1 MPAQAYLSAGHSSR
15 ITRDAASYSINVL
28 DNTSFLPLWCPA
40 GAREQSSRQKR
51 GGNGEAVPGNRFS
64 CNGKTALVVQ
74 LGVSLHLSA
83 SHPHNHCFRLDVND
97 VFQNVSFISEFVP
110 MLWGPKKLADLDGW
124 KPHPSATRLL
134 SFNEPN
140 MALQSNITGAEAC
153 AYWPTVK
160 KAAATHGLRLGS
172 PAVNHCTGA
181 GNRKKGC
188 FQDTFSWLDDFVSR
202 VRADYIVRT
211 VNASKRCHFA
221 ILPAGL
227 QFNQPGCGAE
237 TVDFITT
244 HMVSL

>member
-1 MPAQAYLSAGHSSR
+1 MGKLCRATDLAAMEKLSWWYNWG
-15 ITRDAASYSINVL
+15 
-28 DNTSFLPLWCPA
+28 
-40 GAREQSSRQKR
+40 
-51 GGNGEAVPGNRFS
+51 
-64 CNGKTALVVQ
+64 
-74 LGVSLHLSA
+74 
-83 SHPHNHCFRLDVND
+83 LDVND
-97 VFQNVSFISEFVP
+97 VFQNVSFINEFVP

-188 FQDTFSWLDDFVSR
+188 FQDTFSWLDDF
-202 VRADYIVRT
+202 
-211 VNASKRCHFA
+211 
-221 ILPAGL
+221 
-227 QFNQPGCGAE
+227 FNQPGCGAE

-244 HMVSL
+244 HMYGCNGTATLEFVQSIYNRYKKPVWLTEFNCGATAGAEEHLKFMEEALPAFDSAPAMEGYAWFMARSNQASTSIQKYATLLEDEGDGKLTAIGKRYLS